1 MLTKTIPLSIFE
13 NIDNFPAVGTVLIN
27 CLISIPESPNSPPTR
42 TESLT
47 FVNRFSLV
55 GGLLSCVRYSYV
67 TRKEILD
74 EGLTSTSNRLVMFVS
89 SYLQSITPTANYI
102 AGLAIRFYNIET
114 ERQFAFDYAGNIYTR
129 MKNLPNGE
137 WTNWERKTT

>member
-1 MLTKTIPLSIFE
+1 M
-13 NIDNFPAVGTVLIN
+13 
-27 CLISIPESPNSPPTR
+27 
-42 TESLT
+42 
-47 FVNRFSLV
+47 

-67 TRKEILD
+67 TRKETLD
-74 EGLTSTSNRLVMFVS
+74 EGLTSTSNRLVMFFS

>member
-1 MLTKTIPLSIFE
+1 MY
-13 NIDNFPAVGTVLIN
+13 GCLIN
-27 CLISIPESPNSPPTR
+27 KPAGIKPLFSELETPISPPTS
-42 TESLT
+42 E
-47 FVNRFSLV
+47 NRFTNVRLSVRV

-67 TRKEILD
+67 TRKETLD

-129 MKNLPNGE
+129 MKNLPNGD

>member
-1 MLTKTIPLSIFE
+1 MADQFE
-13 NIDNFPAVGTVLIN
+13 NQLPQKSDAKWVRALDASGNPI
-27 CLISIPESPNSPPTR
+27 LISKEDLAS
-42 TESLT
+42 
-47 FVNRFSLV
+47 VV

-67 TRKEILD
+67 TRKETLD

>member
-1 MLTKTIPLSIFE
+1 MY
-13 NIDNFPAVGTVLIN
+13 GCLIN
-27 CLISIPESPNSPPTR
+27 KPAGIKPLFSELETPISPPTR

-67 TRKEILD
+67 TRKETLD

>member
-1 MLTKTIPLSIFE
+1 MY
-13 NIDNFPAVGTVLIN
+13 GCLIN
-27 CLISIPESPNSPPTR
+27 KPAGIKPLFSELETPISPPTS
-42 TESLT
+42 E
-47 FVNRFSLV
+47 NRFTNVRLSVRV

-67 TRKEILD
+67 TRKETLD

-129 MKNLPNGE
+129 MKNLPDGE

>member
-1 MLTKTIPLSIFE
+1 M
-13 NIDNFPAVGTVLIN
+13 
-27 CLISIPESPNSPPTR
+27 
-42 TESLT
+42 
-47 FVNRFSLV
+47 

-67 TRKEILD
+67 TRKETLD

-89 SYLQSITPTANYI
+89 SYLQSITPTANYT

>member
-1 MLTKTIPLSIFE
+1 MLFPKLIFGLYYTIH
-13 NIDNFPAVGTVLIN
+13 NILYQLLLMTSYIPVYCLQSVL
-27 CLISIPESPNSPPTR
+27 PPR

-47 FVNRFSLV
+47 YVNRFSLV
-55 GGLLSCVRYSYV
+55 GELLSCVRYSYV
-67 TRKEILD
+67 TRKETLD

>member
-1 MLTKTIPLSIFE
+1 MIRPRSSKGKDI
-13 NIDNFPAVGTVLIN
+13 
-27 CLISIPESPNSPPTR
+27 SPPTS
-42 TESLT
+42 E
-47 FVNRFSLV
+47 NRFTNVRLSVRV

-67 TRKEILD
+67 TRKETLD

>member
-1 MLTKTIPLSIFE
+1 MTLLSLNQE
-13 NIDNFPAVGTVLIN
+13 L
-27 CLISIPESPNSPPTR
+27 LISNSPPT
-42 TESLT
+42 LDKHLQIGKD
-47 FVNRFSLV
+47 FSKV

-67 TRKEILD
+67 TRKETLD

>member
-1 MLTKTIPLSIFE
+1 M
-13 NIDNFPAVGTVLIN
+13 
-27 CLISIPESPNSPPTR
+27 
-42 TESLT
+42 
-47 FVNRFSLV
+47 

-67 TRKEILD
+67 TRKETLD

-137 WTNWERKTT
+137 AFDYAGNIYTRMKNLPNGEWTNWERKTT